1 MFSLQCLL
9 FDLFLVNLL
18 AGGLSLF
25 PEVILLKEL
34 LEAGLAAGKQP
45 SPELTVL
52 EKACQSLAVLGGELN
67 PDDLL
72 ADLAVEVRVGML
84 GLGLAEDLLHDNIQ
98 LGLCYFEICHLLG
111 IIPGLTHDCGITNEH
126 APELPELFV
135 YVVWCYEVEAES
147 HLLLLI
153 LFYINKLLRFLG
165 LFLHFEL
172 LLVLLGS
179 LPSILGWSGLWP
191 RLDGVTS
198 LPRFICAWLVTSL
211 LENLR

>member
-1 MFSLQCLL
+1 MQLSHELDVAEKLVFSLQSLL

-18 AGGLSLF
+18 AGGLGLF

-45 SPELTVL
+45 CPEFTVL

-72 ADLAVEVRVGML
+72 ADLAVEVRVGVL
-84 GLGLAEDLLHDNIQ
+84 GLGLAEDLLYDNIQ
-98 LGLCYFEICHLLG
+98 LGLCYFEVCHLLS
-111 IIPGLTHDCGITNEH
+111 IIPCLTHDCGITNEH

-135 YVVWCYEVEAES
+135 HVVRCYEVETES

-153 LFYINKLLRFLG
+153 LF
-165 LFLHFEL
+165 
-172 LLVLLGS
+172 
-179 LPSILGWSGLWP
+179 
-191 RLDGVTS
+191 
-198 LPRFICAWLVTSL
+198 
-211 LENLR
+211 

>member
-1 MFSLQCLL
+1 VFSLQSLL

-45 SPELTVL
+45 CPEFTVL

-72 ADLAVEVRVGML
+72 ADLAVEVRVGVL
-84 GLGLAEDLLHDNIQ
+84 GLGLAEDLLYDNIQ

-111 IIPGLTHDCGITNEH
+111 VIPGLTHDWGLTNEH
-126 APELPELFV
+126 APELSELFV
-135 YVVWCYEVEAES
+135 YVVRCYEVEAES
-147 HLLLLI
+147 HRLLLI
-153 LFYINKLLRFLG
+153 LIF
-165 LFLHFEL
+165 
-172 LLVLLGS
+172 
-179 LPSILGWSGLWP
+179 
-191 RLDGVTS
+191 
-198 LPRFICAWLVTSL
+198 
-211 LENLR
+211 